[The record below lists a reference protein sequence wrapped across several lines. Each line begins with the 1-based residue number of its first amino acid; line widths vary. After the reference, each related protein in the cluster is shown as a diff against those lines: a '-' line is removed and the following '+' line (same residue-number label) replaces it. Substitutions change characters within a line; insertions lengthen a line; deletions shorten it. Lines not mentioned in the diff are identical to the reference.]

1 MRSVGEIWSVE
12 VPEGALESGLRR
24 GCTYVVKCGGC
35 CCGGG
40 CSGGSGGGGGE
51 GSDGELGPVETVSD
65 RGGDGRGGSDGCG
78 DGCAAAVLSMAEE
91 MLLKC

>member
-1 MRSVGEIWSVE
+1 M
-12 VPEGALESGLRR
+12 
-24 GCTYVVKCGGC
+24 
-35 CCGGG
+35 
-40 CSGGSGGGGGE
+40 
-51 GSDGELGPVETVSD
+51 ETVSD